1 MGEDSDDIIPFYKID
16 NGIIT
21 SPEYGL
27 EEIIDAGSTE
37 RLRALCVDEL
47 NRIPAHSFGK
57 AEVLLKSINAR
68 LDRMP
73 EWKRYVY
80 SLKNF
85 NVEKSILNGGLFMR
99 HDEDKNLYLYIRSVY
114 EDERT
119 VEDVFRALVDRTDI
133 ELKIPISSERFKK
146 KLKNESSKLLDKE
159 ETAEKYEFIL
169 DRQMRLES

>member
-1 MGEDSDDIIPFYKID
+1 MKDDEEKELLLHLLPRFDLTARQVKGIISENREDVSITVSVSELIENPYIIFEQYMGEDSDDIIPFYKID

-27 EEIIDAGSTE
+27 EEIIDVGSAE

-85 NVEKSILNGGLFMR
+85 NVEKNILSGGLFMR

-114 EDERT
+114 EDY
-119 VEDVFRALVDRTDI
+119 
-133 ELKIPISSERFKK
+133 K
-146 KLKNESSKLLDKE
+146 
-159 ETAEKYEFIL
+159 
-169 DRQMRLES
+169 